1 MPAARKTIAA
11 VWPMR
16 GWRRFLLIVV
26 CIFLWLLGAARFFSD
41 LEPNSS
47 TLVVYDAG
55 KRVWDDKNLREF
67 CLFGLDKL

>member
-1 MPAARKTIAA
+1 
-11 VWPMR
+11 
-16 GWRRFLLIVV
+16 LLIVV

-55 KRVWDDKNLREF
+55 KRVWDDTNLRES